1 MAHIHHRVVKAMR
14 LRFCAND
21 NGPGDFFHHNKA
33 FDLAPV
39 VVLATNFKVSGCF
52 SSARQVESIACV
64 FSSRSTEKKRGGIRK
79 LNKRKNTNKQK
90 EPLFERNQYE
100 H

>member
-64 FSSRSTEKKRGGIRK
+64 FSSRSTEKKGGGGGK
-79 LNKRKNTNKQK
+79 VEAVK
-90 EPLFERNQYE
+90 
-100 H
+100 